1 VLIGELKD
9 SSGANYIMI
18 ANKDLTNSIG
28 VSLTFKSPPKSMHEF
43 GRFSGKLEPW
53 SGENAWMAPGEGVLM
68 KVVFK

>member
-1 VLIGELKD
+1 
-9 SSGANYIMI
+9 
-18 ANKDLTNSIG
+18 
-28 VSLTFKSPPKSMHEF
+28 MHEF